1 MVCRGDLPR
10 SPGTGQATF
19 PTIFFVRLGLYCPVR
34 VCPAAYTNM
43 GVAEGGKPFRTR
55 GAAVFPTFSDPN
67 SVLFVFGHTIL
78 VSA

>member
-19 PTIFFVRLGLYCPVR
+19 PTILFVRLGLYCPVR

-43 GVAEGGKPFRTR
+43 GVAEGGKPPLYERGSRVPYFFR
-55 GAAVFPTFSDPN
+55 SE
-67 SVLFVFGHTIL
+67 
-78 VSA
+78 